1 MDFKQY
7 TIALLIALFCA
18 GSVIVG
24 IRSALTSEV
33 SESYS
38 SWNNGKEYQEYQGV
52 PYSPVYYSAPAQGTS
67 VAVPM
72 RFVNS
77 GILRHPQASYHAGA
91 HAVNNTPTTYASQGL
106 TNTSYHS
113 VRSYGS
119 ASGGGYSVKGNINY
133 TFGSNTGYVGVAVN
147 SQGRGEVTSVNR
159 YMGVAASP
167 SLVMNGQMTIS
178 VPAQASIYAA
188 ANTENPFYGSRR
200 RIAPSDDGDY
210 NGQTYTDE
218 EGNVWTWS
226 ETEGWVNTTNTP
238 QEGATKIE
246 DGKLYRWNGTEW
258 VYVADQKDPDSP
270 IGDTPWLFFGLL
282 VAGYIV
288 VVTRKRTKRQ
298 QLPFLLLALSV
309 LPAWA
314 KQGDSCNDP
323 IRLGK
328 DYKTT
333 ITQTGTVHYVANT
346 IDLPLSVYFATTT
359 PDLPPEVEMDFTCD
373 KGVYEDSILCSLF
386 CPKGG
391 SGGVTI
397 EMPHKPKLQ
406 YKLLDDGRHCYY
418 ISMGKAYRDM
428 LFQAGLDHD
437 VDVHIK
443 VIYHSLGDMSM
454 APDGMFAN
462 CMDGSKFMHIGDTVH
477 IHADDLSRHVVMPYI
492 QWQNDSIR
500 YIWHGDKDLTLAI
513 ATECDFDPL
522 DYNNANVVDR
532 FPMRPADTVKVTSAE
547 MQYYIS
553 SGAYANEAGMFF
565 AKWYTGGDGILTV
578 EHVPLTPPDG
588 GAVLMQYD
596 KATPVT
602 PSDTTNALYAISRAV
617 NSFTQFVSHTDHVIR
632 MWVGT
637 TPALSAE
644 NAIGTYTF
652 VATDEGQVLNM
663 DSLTLSALWQQTK
676 GNYLYLKIW
685 CTAKTSVTPRRWA
698 PSDCASAKQP
708 LFIGT
713 KRIDRSSNEVFKM
726 LYSEW
731 RGGDILIQSNKTQKC
746 QIYVA
751 DTCQVYTSAY
761 YKHTVYAN
769 TTLTKR
775 KPVTVTADTMVS
787 WADRVDAD
795 GYLYWRFFN
804 TSTSSDITVTRY
816 APEPVDPAPEQHP
829 SAHVTIRCIGT
840 PDGNGAQQVEIRA
853 NTELHLRLV
862 DANGKRIN
870 EWDAWK
876 NAAPMLLTLKQGSYQ
891 LLTDNESITINIPS
905 SR

>member
-1 MDFKQY
+1 MNFKQY
-7 TIALLIALFCA
+7 TIALLIVLFCA

-24 IRSALTSEV
+24 IRSALTSET
-33 SESYS
+33 SDYTSLPD
-38 SWNNGKEYQEYQGV
+38 KEQGFVEYQGS
-52 PYSPVYYSAPAQGTS
+52 PYSTVYYSAPAQGTK

-72 RFVNS
+72 RSVNS
-77 GILRHPQASYHAGA
+77 GILRHSQPSYYAGA
-91 HAVNNTPTTYASQGL
+91 SMEYRVSAGNYASQGL
-106 TNTSYHS
+106 YQTSHQMYSYGGASAGGYAGRGNTGLHTAETSAVGYAGFASATILDGGYTTNQSSTVTPMLAYVPMQAEVGTSAPARHS
-113 VRSYGS
+113 VRR
-119 ASGGGYSVKGNINY
+119 IPQE
-133 TFGSNTGYVGVAVN
+133 T
-147 SQGRGEVTSVNR
+147 QGTLLG
-159 YMGVAASP
+159 
-167 SLVMNGQMTIS
+167 TI
-178 VPAQASIYAA
+178 Q
-188 ANTENPFYGSRR
+188 E
-200 RIAPSDDGDY
+200 DDGKWWY
-210 NGQTYTDE
+210 WNGE
-218 EGNVWTWS
+218 EWV
-226 ETEGWVNTTNTP
+226 ETT
-238 QEGATKIE
+238 TKIE
-246 DGKLYRWNGTEW
+246 NGQVWVWNGSTW
-258 VYVADQKDPDSP
+258 VLAPNQASPDSP

-298 QLPFLLLALSV
+298 RLPFLLIALSV

-314 KQGDSCNDP
+314 EAGDSCNDP

-547 MQYYIS
+547 MQYYVS

-578 EHVPLTPPDG
+578 ERVPLTPPDG

-676 GNYLYLKIW
+676 GNYLYLRIW
-685 CTAKTSVTPRRWA
+685 CTAKTSVTPHRWA

-731 RGGDILIQSNKTQKC
+731 RGGDILIQSNKTQKY

-751 DTCQVYTSAY
+751 DTCQVYTSANNRH
-761 YKHTVYAN
+761 KVYVN

-816 APEPVDPAPEQHP
+816 APEPVDPVPEQHP
-829 SAHVTIRCIGT
+829 SAQVTIRCIGT

>member
-1 MDFKQY
+1 MN
-7 TIALLIALFCA
+7 
-18 GSVIVG
+18 
-24 IRSALTSEV
+24 RSL
-33 SESYS
+33 
-38 SWNNGKEYQEYQGV
+38 
-52 PYSPVYYSAPAQGTS
+52 
-67 VAVPM
+67 
-72 RFVNS
+72 
-77 GILRHPQASYHAGA
+77 
-91 HAVNNTPTTYASQGL
+91 
-106 TNTSYHS
+106 
-113 VRSYGS
+113 
-119 ASGGGYSVKGNINY
+119 
-133 TFGSNTGYVGVAVN
+133 
-147 SQGRGEVTSVNR
+147 
-159 YMGVAASP
+159 
-167 SLVMNGQMTIS
+167 
-178 VPAQASIYAA
+178 SI
-188 ANTENPFYGSRR
+188 
-200 RIAPSDDGDY
+200 
-210 NGQTYTDE
+210 
-218 EGNVWTWS
+218 
-226 ETEGWVNTTNTP
+226 
-238 QEGATKIE
+238 
-246 DGKLYRWNGTEW
+246 
-258 VYVADQKDPDSP
+258 
-270 IGDTPWLFFGLL
+270 
-282 VAGYIV
+282 
-288 VVTRKRTKRQ
+288 
-298 QLPFLLLALSV
+298 LPFILFIAMA

-333 ITQTGTVHYVANT
+333 IIQTGTVHYVANT

-500 YIWHGDKDLTLAI
+500 YIWHGDKALTLAI
-513 ATECDFDPL
+513 ATECDFNPL

-532 FPMRPADTVKVTSAE
+532 FLMRPADTVKVTSAE
-547 MQYYIS
+547 MQYYVS

-578 EHVPLTPPDG
+578 ERVPLTPPDG

-652 VATDEGQVLNM
+652 VATDEGQMLNM
-663 DSLTLSALWQQTK
+663 DSVTLDALWRQTK

-685 CTAKTSVTPRRWA
+685 CTAKTTITPYRWA
-698 PSDCASAKQP
+698 PSDCAYATKQM
-708 LFIGT
+708 LFTGT
-713 KRIDRSSNEVFKM
+713 KRIDKYSTSTVYKM

-731 RGGDILIQSNKTQKC
+731 RGGDILIKSDKKQEC
-746 QIYVA
+746 RVFVA
-751 DTCQVYTSAY
+751 DTCANMAR
-761 YKHTVYAN
+761 HTVIPYP
-769 TTLTKR
+769 TLTKSQ
-775 KPVTVTADTMVS
+775 PVTFTADVVAS

-795 GYLYWRFFN
+795 GYLYWRFYHN
-804 TSTSSDITVTRY
+804 ISSAPNITISRF
-816 APEPVDPAPEQHP
+816 APEPADPEPDKYPMAKVSVQ
-829 SAHVTIRCIGT
+829 CIGT
-840 PDGNGAQQVEIRA
+840 PDEGGVQQVEIRA
-853 NTELHLRLV
+853 NAELHLRLV

-870 EWDAWK
+870 EWNAWK
-876 NAAPMLLTLKQGSYQ
+876 NAKPMTLNLKPGTYRLLADGEEIL
-891 LLTDNESITINIPS
+891 ITIP
-905 SR
+905 

>member
-1 MDFKQY
+1 MIY
-7 TIALLIALFCA
+7 TGETNQPLQVGGQHAL
-18 GSVIVG
+18 
-24 IRSALTSEV
+24 
-33 SESYS
+33 
-38 SWNNGKEYQEYQGV
+38 
-52 PYSPVYYSAPAQGTS
+52 VYYAKA
-67 VAVPM
+67 
-72 RFVNS
+72 
-77 GILRHPQASYHAGA
+77 
-91 HAVNNTPTTYASQGL
+91 
-106 TNTSYHS
+106 
-113 VRSYGS
+113 
-119 ASGGGYSVKGNINY
+119 
-133 TFGSNTGYVGVAVN
+133 
-147 SQGRGEVTSVNR
+147 E
-159 YMGVAASP
+159 
-167 SLVMNGQMTIS
+167 
-178 VPAQASIYAA
+178 ASIES
-188 ANTENPFYGSRR
+188 TGQSSRGGRR
-200 RIAPSDDGDY
+200 RIIVYDGEEYGEYDGEP
-210 NGQTYTDE
+210 NSNKSKIWDE
-218 EGNVWTWS
+218 ETQTWVDAPAIGTERTINGVLSVWTIN
-226 ETEGWVNTTNTP
+226 GWLP
-238 QEGATKIE
+238 KKDI
-246 DGKLYRWNGTEW
+246 
-258 VYVADQKDPDSP
+258 KDPDSP
-270 IGDTPWLFFGLL
+270 VGDIPWLFFGLL
-282 VAGYIV
+282 VVGYIG

-314 KQGDSCNDP
+314 KQGDSCDDP

-547 MQYYIS
+547 MQYYVS

-578 EHVPLTPPDG
+578 ERVPLTPPDG

-676 GNYLYLKIW
+676 GNYLYLRIW
-685 CTAKTSVTPRRWA
+685 CTAKTSVTPHRWA

-829 SAHVTIRCIGT
+829 SAQVTIRCIGT
-840 PDGNGAQQVEIRA
+840 PDGNGAQQMEIRA

-862 DANGKRIN
+862 DADGKRIN

-891 LLTDNESITINIPS
+891 LFTDNESITINIPS
-905 SR
+905 FTE

>member
-1 MDFKQY
+1 M
-7 TIALLIALFCA
+7 
-18 GSVIVG
+18 
-24 IRSALTSEV
+24 RS
-33 SESYS
+33 
-38 SWNNGKEYQEYQGV
+38 
-52 PYSPVYYSAPAQGTS
+52 
-67 VAVPM
+67 
-72 RFVNS
+72 VNS
-77 GILRHPQASYHAGA
+77 GILRHSQVSYYAGA
-91 HAVNNTPTTYASQGL
+91 SSEYRVSGNYASQGL
-106 TNTSYHS
+106 YQTSHQVY
-113 VRSYGS
+113 SYGGAS
-119 ASGGGYSVKGNINY
+119 AGEGYTLGGSIGQQTAVTSATGYSGY
-133 TFGSNTGYVGVAVN
+133 TGGVNPNVSYAI
-147 SQGRGEVTSVNR
+147 
-159 YMGVAASP
+159 A
-167 SLVMNGQMTIS
+167 NGQSSTIT
-178 VPAQASIYAA
+178 PLLAQATVSTYVE
-188 ANTENPFYGSRR
+188 TMPTPKKTKPSSSGPRR
-200 RIAPSDDGDY
+200 VAPSEDGYPGETRTDDER
-210 NGQTYTDE
+210 NT
-218 EGNVWTWS
+218 WTWS
-226 ETEGWVNTTNTP
+226 ETEGWVNTTPDGTI
-238 QEGATKIE
+238 KIE
-246 DGKLYRWNGTEW
+246 DGKVWRWDATNQKW
-258 VYVADQKDPDSP
+258 VYVSDQADPNSP
-270 IGDTPWLFFGLL
+270 VGDIPWLFFGLL
-282 VAGYIV
+282 VAGYV
-288 VVTRKRTKRQ
+288 GVVTYKKNKRP
-298 QLPFLLLALSV
+298 LSFILFLVSV

-314 KQGDSCNDP
+314 KQGDSCDDP

-359 PDLPPEVEMDFTCD
+359 PDLPPEVEMDFTCE

-547 MQYYIS
+547 MQYYVS

-676 GNYLYLKIW
+676 GNYLYLRIW
-685 CTAKTSVTPRRWA
+685 CTAKTSVTPHRWA

-829 SAHVTIRCIGT
+829 SAQVTIRCIGT

-876 NAAPMLLTLKQGSYQ
+876 NAAPMLLTLKQGTYR

-905 SR
+905 FDE